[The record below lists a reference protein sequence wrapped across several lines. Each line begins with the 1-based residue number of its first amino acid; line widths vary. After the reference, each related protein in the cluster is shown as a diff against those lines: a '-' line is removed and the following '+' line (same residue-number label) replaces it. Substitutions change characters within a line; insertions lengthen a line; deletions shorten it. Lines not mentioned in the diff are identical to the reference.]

1 MLSSIYRL
9 LQANLFLWAFFWTLL
24 AEILN
29 PFNDCCQQIWPSAY
43 NTGIGLRV
51 QNSILEGLI
60 PDLLFKNG
68 SDMDPDLI
76 LMLRSLLT
84 PCAFL
89 L

>member
-1 MLSSIYRL
+1 MGI
-9 LQANLFLWAFFWTLL
+9 FWTLL

-29 PFNDCCQQIWPSAY
+29 PYKDCCHQILPNAY
-43 NTGIGLRV
+43 NSGIGLRV

-60 PDLLFKNG
+60 LYLLFKNG

-84 PCAFL
+84 PGLALVPFCYKFEFSGER
-89 L
+89 